1 MDDQKMIENLIAS
14 LNYCKNLKSCAVTC
28 KECPYYKADLFDS
41 QENCRT
47 ELIKD
52 AGELLIKYLD
62 LGEPDYIQFAL
73 TTYSSLLVE
82 LTHNRLSKTGYD
94 LKTIL
99 SVIREVNESSAYT
112 KEDIENTMKYIDK
125 ESFVRIRDV
134 LDCFEGVD
142 MTNDVNFHAVTL
154 IEWALSKRALSKE
167 ELKNLLETRDAMK
180 PVI

>member
-1 MDDQKMIENLIAS
+1 MYDQKIIENLVTS

-28 KECPYYKADLFDS
+28 KECPYCKADLFDS
-41 QENCRT
+41 QEDCRT

-52 AGELLIKYLD
+52 AGEILLKYLD
-62 LGEPDYIQFAL
+62 LGTPDYIQFAL

-99 SVIREVNESSAYT
+99 SMIEEVSDSSYT
-112 KEDIENTMKYIDK
+112 EEDIEDVMKYIDK

-134 LDCFEGVD
+134 LDCFEGMD
-142 MTNDVNFHAVTL
+142 MKNDVNFHAVTL

-167 ELKNLLETRDAMK
+167 ELRNLLETGDAMK
-180 PVI
+180 SVT